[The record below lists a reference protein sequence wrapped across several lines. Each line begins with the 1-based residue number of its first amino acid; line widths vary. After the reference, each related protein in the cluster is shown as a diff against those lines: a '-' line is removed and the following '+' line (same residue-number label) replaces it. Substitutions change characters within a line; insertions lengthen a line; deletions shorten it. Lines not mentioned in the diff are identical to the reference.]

1 MAVAVIVV
9 TYNQGPEVSA
19 LFDALGETRR
29 EGDEIIVVDNESADG
44 TADLAEGHD
53 AVDRVVRSGANVGF
67 GAACNA
73 GARASEADTLV
84 FLNPDCVP
92 EPDFMKEIRR
102 GPAEW
107 SAWMGLVTLA
117 DGAHVNTAGGVAHFT
132 GLAWAGRYGEPVD
145 DVPPSPHL
153 VGFLSGAC
161 LAVRRPV
168 FDELGGFCEDFFLY
182 GEDVELSH
190 RLRLAGHRFGVVPA
204 ARVRHDYDFHKGDLK
219 WELLERNR
227 ALLVLR
233 TYPGP
238 VLRLAAPALVA
249 IELFLIPYAFLSG
262 WGGAKLRALSGVLR
276 RLPAVRAER
285 RRVQATDA
293 VEPVEF
299 ALALSGRLSSPFLGG
314 VGRSG
319 PVNALLGAYWD
330 FVIEVLRRRQGR
342 GDAGRPSG

>member
-1 MAVAVIVV
+1 MSVAVVVV
-9 TYNQGPEVSA
+9 TYNQGPDVVQ

-29 EGDEIIVVDNESADG
+29 DGDEIVVVDNASADG
-44 TADLAEGHD
+44 TAELAEAHE
-53 AVDRVVRSGANVGF
+53 AVDRVVRSGGNVGF

-73 GARASEADTLV
+73 GARESEADTLV

-117 DGAHVNTAGGVAHFT
+117 DGATVNTAGGVAHFT
-132 GLAWAGRYGEPVD
+132 GLAWAGRFGEPVD
-145 DVPPSPHL
+145 GVPPSPHL

-161 LAVRRPV
+161 MAVRRPV

-190 RLRLAGHRFGVVPA
+190 RLRLAGHRFGVVPS
-204 ARVRHDYDFHKGDLK
+204 ARVRHDYEFQKGDLK

-249 IELFLIPYAFLSG
+249 IELFLLPYALVSG
-262 WGGAKLRALSGVLR
+262 WGGAKLRALRGLFA

-285 RRVQATDA
+285 RRIQASEA
-293 VEPVEF
+293 IEPVEF

-319 PVNALLGAYWD
+319 PVNAILGAYWD
-330 FVIEVLRRRQGR
+330 FVIELLRRRQGR